1 MGPTA
6 EAAGVENFE
15 LGVEVILEVRVLDG
29 ADVVAA
35 DVQKCSDVVRD
46 TAHAAVFER
55 LGRGLHHKMRNAAFI
70 GVFKVL
76 VELKHLGR
84 GDVGLLGALAVV
96 VVDRGENGALGHRLR
111 AQPVI

>member
-1 MGPTA
+1 M
-6 EAAGVENFE
+6 
-15 LGVEVILEVRVLDG
+15 LDG

-84 GDVGLLGALAVV
+84 GDVGLLGVLAVV